1 MIAILGPSGSGKTS
15 LLNVLSQR
23 ESLSGGSQTVGELKL
38 NGKVMQKGDFG
49 KMGAFVQ
56 QDDILYEV
64 MTPYELFEFA
74 YKIRSGKEG
83 PEVHDRVEKVLDKLG
98 LQLCK
103 NTIIGG
109 WLTRGISGGE
119 RRRASIGYEII
130 TNPALLLLDEPTSGL
145 DASTALRIIRILR
158 QEASRGVSVLATI
171 H

>member
-23 ESLSGGSQTVGELKL
+23 EDLSVGSKLLGELKL